1 MEKIIDYEQILKNIY
16 DEANIEDKDS
26 ISGILEIIKQEGG
39 INPHLQAQVE
49 EICKKYRPKLFE

>member
-16 DEANIEDKDS
+16 EEANMEDKDS
-26 ISGILEIIKQEGG
+26 ISTILGLIEKNGE
-39 INPHLQAQVE
+39 INPHLQAQAK

>member
-16 DEANIEDKDS
+16 EEANNEDKKS
-26 ISGILEIIKQEGG
+26 ISGLLEIIKQTGE
-39 INPHLQAQVE
+39 INPHLQAKAK